1 VSVERKPS
9 FVLAVTGL
17 HAEARIAAR
26 SSGMRAVAGGGNATR
41 LEELITEAI
50 DDGAEALIS
59 FGIAAGLAWNMDAGT
74 CAVGRNV
81 VHDGTSYAADPV
93 WSGHIKRV
101 LGVAELVTVAG
112 VDQPLRVQAEKKA
125 LHAETDAAAA
135 DMESHIVA
143 RLASRHGLP
152 FAVIRAV
159 ADPVNR
165 DIPQAAIA
173 GMGAEGR
180 INIGGVLVSLAKD
193 PTGLRSLVRLAA
205 DTRLAMG
212 TLFRCHDLLGPR
224 LGCRDL
230 G

>member
-1 VSVERKPS
+1 VGRKQS

-17 HAEARIAAR
+17 RAEARIVER
-26 SSGMRAVAGGGNATR
+26 SEGVEAVSGGGESAR
-41 LEELITEAI
+41 LERLITVAI

-93 WSGHIKRV
+93 WSGHIRSMI
-101 LGVAELVTVAG
+101 GVPDLVTIAG
-112 VDQPLRVQAEKKA
+112 VDQPLRSQAEKKA
-125 LHAETDAAAA
+125 LHDETGAAAA
-135 DMESHIVA
+135 DMESHVVG
-143 RLASRHGLP
+143 RLAAKHELP
-152 FAVIRAV
+152 FAVIRAI

-165 DIPQAAIA
+165 DLPEAALA
-173 GMGAEGR
+173 GMSSDGSV
-180 INIGGVLVSLAKD
+180 NIGGVLVSIAKE
-193 PTGLRSLVRLAA
+193 PSSLRALVRLAA

-224 LGCRDL
+224 LGYRDI

>member
-1 VSVERKPS
+1 VERKQG

-17 HAEARIAAR
+17 RAEARIAEG
-26 SSGMRAVAGGGNATR
+26 SQGVEAVSGGGDSAR

-74 CAVGRNV
+74 CVVARSV

-93 WSGHIKRV
+93 WSGHIKSV
-101 LGVAELVTVAG
+101 IGVADLVTIAG
-112 VDQPLRVQAEKKA
+112 VDQPLRSQAEKKA
-125 LHAETDAAAA
+125 LHDETGAAAG
-135 DMESHIVA
+135 DMESHVVA
-143 RLASRHGLP
+143 RLAAKYGLP

-159 ADPVNR
+159 ADPVTR
-165 DIPQAAIA
+165 EIPQAALD
-173 GMGAEGR
+173 GMGSDGH

-193 PTGLRSLVRLAA
+193 PTMLRSLVRLAA

-212 TLFRCHDLLGPR
+212 TLFRCHHLLGPR
-224 LGCRDL
+224 LGFGDL